1 MSKKRHDRHKK
12 ERQEPQFDFDEAKDL
27 TVGQAIRKNE
37 EVEAGVLPE
46 DNILDKYI
54 KQHREEIEADKFETR
69 QLEKGEL
76 ASTQNL
82 EELIQ
87 EVRETSELSGEVD
100 DSDLV
105 SEEFSEEIDNEE
117 TTQFVPPL
125 QDEES
130 AEIEPLV
137 LTETE
142 SKEMNEENEEQEETY
157 TSLSRSVQTEPETG
171 SKKKRLITI
180 VSVVAVILV
189 LAGTYYVYR
198 QVSRSNQEIQS
209 SQSSSGNQE
218 SQTDLQEFNTLYD
231 SFYTDANKTALKNSQ
246 FDKLNQLKTLLDK
259 LEGSRDYAL
268 AKSKYDSLA
277 TQIKAIQDVNALFES
292 PAITDGVLDTNAK
305 AKADAKFTEVKT
317 GNTELDKLLDQAISL
332 GKSQQTSASSSSSS
346 TSQASSSSAT
356 ESSASSTT
364 PSTSTTAPARDTN
377 GGLSGDGVNLQR
389 SASRV
394 PYNQSAVD
402 DSNNPAW
409 TFADGVLE
417 QILATSRA
425 RGYITGNQY
434 ILERV
439 NIVNGNGY
447 YNLYKPD
454 GTYLFTLNCKTGYFV
469 GNGSGHADDL
479 DY

>member
-12 ERQEPQFDFDEAKDL
+12 EQQEPQFDFDEAKDL

-69 QLEKGEL
+69 QFEKEEL

-105 SEEFSEEIDNEE
+105 SEESSEEIDNEE

-130 AEIEPLV
+130 TEIEPLV

-142 SKEMNEENEEQEETY
+142 PKEINEEREEETY
-157 TSLSRSVQTEPETG
+157 TPLSRSAQTEPETG
-171 SKKKRLITI
+171 SKKKGVII
-180 VSVVAVILV
+180 IASVVAAILV

-209 SQSSSGNQE
+209 SQAASSDDQGT
-218 SQTDLQEFNTLYD
+218 QTALKDFNDLYD
-231 SFYTDANKTALKNSQ
+231 TFYTDANKTALKNSQ
-246 FDKLNQLKTLLDK
+246 FDKLSQLKTLLDK
-259 LEGSRDYAL
+259 LEGSRDYTL

-292 PAITDGVLDTNAK
+292 PAITDGVLNTNAK

>member
-1 MSKKRHDRHKK
+1 MSKERHDRHKK
-12 ERQEPQFDFDEAKDL
+12 EQQEPQFDFDEAKDL

-87 EVRETSELSGEVD
+87 DVRESSEP
-100 DSDLV
+100 SDQVEGSDVV
-105 SEEFSEEIDNEE
+105 SEESIEEIDNEE

-130 AEIEPLV
+130 TEIEPLV
-137 LTETE
+137 LTETA

-171 SKKKRLITI
+171 SKKKRVITI
-180 VSVVAVILV
+180 VSVVAAILV

-209 SQSSSGNQE
+209 SQASSGNQE

-231 SFYTDANKTALKNSQ
+231 AFYTDANKTALKNSQ
-246 FDKLNQLKTLLDK
+246 FDKLSQLKTLLDK
-259 LEGSRDYAL
+259 LEGSRDYTL

-277 TQIKAIQDVNALFES
+277 TQIKAIQDINALFES
-292 PAITDGVLDTNAK
+292 PVITDGVLDTNAK

-317 GNTELDKLLDQAISL
+317 GNTELDKLLAQAISL

-346 TSQASSSSAT
+346 SSQASSSSAT
-356 ESSASSTT
+356 ENNASSTT

-377 GGLSGDGVNLQR
+377 GGLSDDGVNLQR

-417 QILATSRA
+417 QVLATSRA